1 MNLFPILLLLVAIVL
16 YASMDSPN
24 MRFYFRIR
32 ERKTVNSGPTTR
44 TAERHECTPL
54 VNKHTAQRNSV
65 MRTATSAVT
74 RTTISAVT
82 RTTRGAPTSNQ
93 KLVQRMA

>member
-1 MNLFPILLLLVAIVL
+1 MNLFPILLLLVAIVV

-32 ERKTVNSGPTTR
+32 ERKTVNTGTPTR
-44 TAERHECTPL
+44 TAEQHECTQL
-54 VNKHTAQRNSV
+54 VNKRTAQRNTV
-65 MRTATSAVT
+65 M
-74 RTTISAVT
+74 

-93 KLVQRMA
+93 KLVHRVA

>member
-1 MNLFPILLLLVAIVL
+1 MNLFPILLVLVAIVV

-32 ERKTVNSGPTTR
+32 ERKAVNAGPTARAT
-44 TAERHECTPL
+44 EQHQYTPL
-54 VNKHTAQRNSV
+54 VNKRPAQRDTLTRS
-65 MRTATSAVT
+65 TTSAVT
-74 RTTISAVT
+74 RNTTSAVT

-93 KLVQRMA
+93 KLVHRMA